1 MQYNKEEEK
10 YIEKTNDE
18 REQTNDKR
26 EQKWEQNGELLHA
39 KMGTVTSS
47 PP

>member
-18 REQTNDKR
+18 REQ
-26 EQKWEQNGELLHA
+26 KWELLQA
-39 KMGTVTSS
+39 TSMCC
-47 PP
+47 